1 MNTTMTD
8 TETLVHRAVVD
19 LYELHDAE
27 AVTAVTVSQ
36 HLGMPWETVRSA
48 MVSLQSQRVLEMDC
62 SEENVV
68 TACDN
73 LGYYPLAGKE
83 V

>member
-48 MVSLQSQRVLEMDC
+48 MVSLQSQSSTGDGLQSRRTSSQRATTWDI
-62 SEENVV
+62 
-68 TACDN
+68 TH
-73 LGYYPLAGKE
+73 
-83 V
+83 